1 MPAYVP
7 NPYFA
12 VAYCVGESLCIKG
25 DNESNHFLDRLFRLV
40 PRSPIPLHAV
50 TPHPGTRSGTCGARW
65 KGGKPR
71 LSNEQGSIWHK
82 TCKAQRDG
90 HAKRRVDLQSNSIRS
105 YLKKSTEAKQNRS
118 PDSRPAVP
126 RVPRFPPLLH
136 PICGEC
142 GGKWNF
148 GGRTFW
154 CHDQA
159 ICSTGMAKSDGS
171 SDGALC

>member
-50 TPHPGTRSGTCGARW
+50 TPHPGTRSGSCGARW

-71 LSNEQGSIWHK
+71 LSNEQASIWHK

-90 HAKRRVDLQSNSIRS
+90 HAKRRVDLQVKFNKIVLEEIHRS
-105 YLKKSTEAKQNRS
+105 QAESKPGQSTGSSTS
-118 PDSRPAVP
+118 PTLSPVAPPNLRRMRRQVELRRPNLLVSRPGHL
-126 RVPRFPPLLH
+126 FH
-136 PICGEC
+136 WH
-142 GGKWNF
+142 GK
-148 GGRTFW
+148 
-154 CHDQA
+154 
-159 ICSTGMAKSDGS
+159 K
-171 SDGALC
+171 